1 MITVTFTA
9 NNLFALRDDI
19 VKFLEDAGFE
29 AQKITKALS
38 EGVSEIHER
47 EFSPESLETVEVE
60 LIETPNGLRGTGGPT
75 GLLNTVTNDG
85 IALTN
90 MPHPGSIPLAP
101 APIVEEQ
108 APIPEET
115 QTEQPTASVS
125 DASPPLTF
133 EEVRLATL
141 QLASKRGRE
150 AVMEVLAP
158 YNVKRSSEVSED
170 LWPELIAKL
179 EAAQNV

>member
-1 MITVTFTA
+1 MITVTFAA

-19 VKFLEDAGFE
+19 VKFLEDAGFDTQKRPVDPVPLGNMHVKSATLTYSDDVQAE
-29 AQKITKALS
+29 AQAVVAQLTQ
-38 EGVSEIHER
+38 
-47 EFSPESLETVEVE
+47 PEATQPAPLE
-60 LIETPNGLRGTGGPT
+60 
-75 GLLNTVTNDG
+75 
-85 IALTN
+85 
-90 MPHPGSIPLAP
+90 P

-115 QTEQPTASVS
+115 QTEQPTASAS
-125 DASPPLTF
+125 SASPPLTF

-150 AVMEVLAP
+150 AVMAVLEP

>member
-9 NNLFALRDDI
+9 NNLFTLRDDI
-19 VKFLEDAGFE
+19 VKFLEDAGFTTTCLSPLEAANNRYEKGQEAISTYQKVHNSTTLTYSDDIQAE
-29 AQKITKALS
+29 AQSVVAQLTQ
-38 EGVSEIHER
+38 
-47 EFSPESLETVEVE
+47 PE
-60 LIETPNGLRGTGGPT
+60 
-75 GLLNTVTNDG
+75 VTEP
-85 IALTN
+85 A
-90 MPHPGSIPLAP
+90 PLAS
-101 APIVEEQ
+101 APIAEEQ

-125 DASPPLTF
+125 NASPPLTF

-179 EAAQNV
+179 QAAQNV

>member
-29 AQKITKALS
+29 TQKQ
-38 EGVSEIHER
+38 
-47 EFSPESLETVEVE
+47 TVDPVP
-60 LIETPNGLRGTGGPT
+60 LGNTHVKPT
-75 GLLNTVTNDG
+75 FIKPDDDAYTTAVTVTEV
-85 IALTN
+85 TQ
-90 MPHPGSIPLAP
+90 P
-101 APIVEEQ
+101 APLEPAQIVEEQ

-115 QTEQPTASVS
+115 QTEQPTAS
-125 DASPPLTF
+125 ASSASQPLTF

-150 AVMEVLAP
+150 AVMAVLEP

>member
-1 MITVTFTA
+1 MITVTFAA

-29 AQKITKALS
+29 TVRKELGFSIEKIDIQDRPTRDLPNPLS
-38 EGVSEIHER
+38 EGIKMAVIPP
-47 EFSPESLETVEVE
+47 FEV
-60 LIETPNGLRGTGGPT
+60 TQ
-75 GLLNTVTNDG
+75 
-85 IALTN
+85 
-90 MPHPGSIPLAP
+90 P
-101 APIVEEQ
+101 APLEPAQIVEEQ

-115 QTEQPTASVS
+115 QTEQPTAS
-125 DASPPLTF
+125 ASSASQPLTF

-150 AVMEVLAP
+150 AVMAVLEP

>member
-1 MITVTFTA
+1 MITVTFAA

-29 AQKITKALS
+29 TQKQAVDPVPLGNMHVKPTLIK
-38 EGVSEIHER
+38 
-47 EFSPESLETVEVE
+47 PEDDAYT
-60 LIETPNGLRGTGGPT
+60 TAA
-75 GLLNTVTNDG
+75 TVTEV
-85 IALTN
+85 TQ
-90 MPHPGSIPLAP
+90 P
-101 APIVEEQ
+101 APLEPAQIVEEQ

-115 QTEQPTASVS
+115 QTEQPTASAS
-125 DASPPLTF
+125 SASPPLTF

-150 AVMEVLAP
+150 AVMAVLEP

>member
-1 MITVTFTA
+1 MITVTFNA

-19 VKFLEDAGFE
+19 VKFLEDAGFDT
-29 AQKITKALS
+29 QKQPVPLGNVHVKPTLIKS
-38 EGVSEIHER
+38 EDDAYTTTAAV
-47 EFSPESLETVEVE
+47 TEVAE
-60 LIETPNGLRGTGGPT
+60 P
-75 GLLNTVTNDG
+75 
-85 IALTN
+85 A
-90 MPHPGSIPLAP
+90 PLAP
-101 APIVEEQ
+101 ALIVEEQ

-125 DASPPLTF
+125 SASPPLTF

>member
-1 MITVTFTA
+1 MITVTFAA

-29 AQKITKALS
+29 AQKQTVDPVPLGNMHVKPTTMTYSDDVQAEAQAVVAQLAQ
-38 EGVSEIHER
+38 
-47 EFSPESLETVEVE
+47 PE
-60 LIETPNGLRGTGGPT
+60 
-75 GLLNTVTNDG
+75 VTE
-85 IALTN
+85 
-90 MPHPGSIPLAP
+90 P
-101 APIVEEQ
+101 APLEPALIVEEQ

-115 QTEQPTASVS
+115 QTEQPTAS
-125 DASPPLTF
+125 ASSASQPLTF

-150 AVMEVLAP
+150 AVMAVLEP